1 HRNQTLVMQIDHA
14 TGQLMSYEQTD
25 QRFPS
30 VVRESIA
37 RSMAT
42 VALQQVG
49 VEAAKMQVSGGE
61 EQTVLPAGSGAVGGR
76 KPVLNH
82 QRTYVFQD
90 PAWKVGQLTLK
101 YEVTITGNQVAS
113 VKPVYVLPNDYTAW
127 HDRQKLVGTVLTGL
141 CALFSFVLFVLG
153 FVFLFLVKEKKR
165 YGAALWLTLAIFVT
179 YLVSNLN
186 QLPVIQMEMLSK
198 GIGGLTFLISNAVMV
213 IVLAVISFV
222 VAGGTF
228 PMILTGGMLA
238 QQLNPRFWSSWR
250 DPDWKVRIRRAM
262 WRGCLL
268 AITWLGFQNLFY
280 FGAEHFGV
288 FFENDMSMSPV
299 NSLVPALFPLAGWL
313 AGIQEEVV
321 YRLFGINFFKRYW
334 KNTFV
339 ATLIPAM
346 IWALGHSLYPIF
358 PTYTRLIELTLF
370 GVMFGYC
377 YLWFGIETTI
387 FAHVV
392 FDVAQMCIPLLL
404 SGVTSQVTAGFIFI
418 ISPIL
423 VAYGLSFLQ
432 PNREKVM
439 QVDNIV

>member
-1 HRNQTLVMQIDHA
+1 MNQNRKINLWLCVLAIIGLFLFVLFSWNDPSFRPAHDLTKEQAIARSADLWKQLQAQNVTGWAAQAVLDSEAAVDGYLNKYDLQTQFQQKAPKQAPLVFWNVSFQDPHRNQTLVMQIDHA
-14 TGQLMSYEQTD
+14 TGQLMSYELSGE
-25 QRFPS
+25 RFPS

-61 EQTVLPAGSGAVGGR
+61 EQTVVPAGSGAIGGR

-228 PMILTGGMLA
+228 PMILTG
-238 QQLNPRFWSSWR
+238 
-250 DPDWKVRIRRAM
+250 
-262 WRGCLL
+262 
-268 AITWLGFQNLFY
+268 
-280 FGAEHFGV
+280 
-288 FFENDMSMSPV
+288 
-299 NSLVPALFPLAGWL
+299 
-313 AGIQEEVV
+313 
-321 YRLFGINFFKRYW
+321 
-334 KNTFV
+334 
-339 ATLIPAM
+339 
-346 IWALGHSLYPIF
+346 
-358 PTYTRLIELTLF
+358 
-370 GVMFGYC
+370 
-377 YLWFGIETTI
+377 
-387 FAHVV
+387 
-392 FDVAQMCIPLLL
+392 
-404 SGVTSQVTAGFIFI
+404 
-418 ISPIL
+418 
-423 VAYGLSFLQ
+423 
-432 PNREKVM
+432 
-439 QVDNIV
+439 